1 MDELTKVVFEEQSP
15 CECGES
21 DVAAFLCLSC
31 KDSGK
36 MHRICSSEHIGRHA
50 KDHQH
55 HIYYEMSS
63 EKVHCSECLDPVTIG
78 AELAEALKKKND
90 MWELVMQMR
99 GITLERALS
108 YNYLVERLKAG
119 KYKRIVVL
127 TGAGISVSAGIP
139 DFRSPGSGIYANL

>member
-1 MDELTKVVFEEQSP
+1 
-15 CECGES
+15 
-21 DVAAFLCLSC
+21 
-31 KDSGK
+31 
-36 MHRICSSEHIGRHA
+36 
-50 KDHQH
+50 
-55 HIYYEMSS
+55 
-63 EKVHCSECLDPVTIG
+63 
-78 AELAEALKKKND
+78 
-90 MWELVMQMR
+90 MQMR